1 MMSPRAA
8 DHSILTGSYAEGHP
22 VLSSPPPATFNTCAN
37 PITSTPVA
45 PQKHRNLSAT
55 VLSTTVQYPSTT
67 GLPSNPMVITSMNHN
82 QSVTNQIALQNLP
95 ISHPSSIIPLLHP
108 SSSIQQVP
116 SLHPSLMQQVQDSAG
131 NTQVKSNSALS
142 QHKAP
147 SSASPHPHP
156 AFQYPG
162 GIHISTEKAISL
174 ADITSLAKEM
184 PLGKTDGYNLASQP
198 ELQMGPLENIGSENK
213 MVKRKTHSLD
223 ANGECMDCQTSVPSG
238 EYSTTCET
246 QKKVESDA
254 AKPSL
259 VPHTPSLSPASHCQ
273 SPLLFDS
280 CESSNETPS
289 TLHYSLAAKLAK
301 KMNKPQLMPRGSRAA
316 NAEGK
321 AATAEDQKTKVVNSA
336 ACEVIVI
343 DDDVT
348 PPISPV
354 KLLSPRPLEVSENR
368 ETCNKSLH
376 FANPNREQ
384 QCSPTKTSNSVLR
397 PIETTPL
404 NRPKRRVNTRL
415 AARKSETMRQQ
426 ICASR
431 KAIAVVKSASED
443 SDDVDFKPEKS
454 KTPTKLPTASAQ
466 VITCVVSLIPNHV
479 LVQVCIHELDNVCI
493 LHLHP
498 TVSFFFCL

>member
-1 MMSPRAA
+1 MLSPKAA

-22 VLSSPPPATFNTCAN
+22 VLSSPPATFNTRAN
-37 PITSTPVA
+37 PITSTPVV

-55 VLSTTVQYPSTT
+55 VLSTTLQYPSTN
-67 GLPSNPMVITSMNHN
+67 GLPSNPMVTTSMNHN
-82 QSVTNQIALQNLP
+82 QSASNQITLQNLP
-95 ISHPSSIIPLLHP
+95 ISHPSSNIPLLHP
-108 SSSIQQVP
+108 SSIIHS
-116 SLHPSLMQQVQDSAG
+116 MQQVQDSIG

-147 SSASPHPHP
+147 MSGSIASPHPHP

-184 PLGKTDGYNLASQP
+184 PLGKTDGTNLASQP
-198 ELQMGPLENIGSENK
+198 ELQVRPLENIDKVE
-213 MVKRKTHSLD
+213 KRKTHSPD
-223 ANGECMDCQTSVPSG
+223 ADGECMDCQTSVPSG
-238 EYSTTCET
+238 EYCGA
-246 QKKVESDA
+246 QKKVDSDA
-254 AKPSL
+254 AKLSL

-289 TLHYSLAAKLAK
+289 TLSYSLAAKLAK
-301 KMNKPQLMPRGSRAA
+301 KMSKPQLIPCDSRAA

-321 AATAEDQKTKVVNSA
+321 AATAEDKKTKVVNNA

-348 PPISPV
+348 PPISPE
-354 KLLSPRPLEVSENR
+354 KLPSPRPLETSENR

-384 QCSPTKTSNSVLR
+384 QCENCSPTKTSNSVLR

-404 NRPKRRVNTRL
+404 NRPKRRANTRL

-426 ICASR
+426 FCTSR
-431 KAIAVVKSASED
+431 KAIARVKSASED

-454 KTPTKLPTASAQ
+454 KTPTKPPTATAQ
-466 VITCVVSLIPNHV
+466 VHVCAMCCVR
-479 LVQVCIHELDNVCI
+479 
-493 LHLHP
+493 
-498 TVSFFFCL
+498 FFIFLLLTLT

>member
-1 MMSPRAA
+1 MNFIFSVYCIYISLLVKSPKSLLGTSMMSPRVT
-8 DHSILTGSYAEGHP
+8 DHSILTGSCAEGHP
-22 VLSSPPPATFNTCAN
+22 VLSSPPATFNSCAN

-45 PQKHRNLSAT
+45 PQKRRNLSAT
-55 VLSTTVQYPSTT
+55 VLSTTVQYPSTK
-67 GLPSNPMVITSMNHN
+67 GLPSNPIVITSMNHN
-82 QSVTNQIALQNLP
+82 QSASNQITLQNLP
-95 ISHPSSIIPLLHP
+95 VSHPSSSIPLLP

-116 SLHPSLMQQVQDSAG
+116 SLHPSDSTG
-131 NTQVKSNSALS
+131 NTQVKSNSALN
-142 QHKAP
+142 QHKVLP
-147 SSASPHPHP
+147 SGSIASPHPHP

-184 PLGKTDGYNLASQP
+184 PLGKTDGTSQP
-198 ELQMGPLENIGSENK
+198 ELEVQALENIDSEDK
-213 MVKRKTHSLD
+213 VEKRKTHSPD
-223 ANGECMDCQTSVPSG
+223 ANVECMDCQTNVPSG
-238 EYSTTCET
+238 EYCGA
-246 QKKVESDA
+246 QKKVDSDV

-301 KMNKPQLMPRGSRAA
+301 KMSKPQLMPRESRAA

-321 AATAEDQKTKVVNSA
+321 AATPEDQKIKVVNSA

-348 PPISPV
+348 PPISPL
-354 KLLSPRPLEVSENR
+354 KLPSPRPLETSENR

-384 QCSPTKTSNSVLR
+384 QREKCSPTKTSNSVLR

-404 NRPKRRVNTRL
+404 NRPKRRANTRL

-426 ICASR
+426 FCTSR
-431 KAIAVVKSASED
+431 KAIARVKSASED
-443 SDDVDFKPEKS
+443 SDDVDFKPEKP
-454 KTPTKLPTASAQ
+454 KTPTKPPTATAQ
-466 VITCVVSLIPNHV
+466 VHVCCMYCVGYFS
-479 LVQVCIHELDNVCI
+479 C
-493 LHLHP
+493 
-498 TVSFFFCL
+498 